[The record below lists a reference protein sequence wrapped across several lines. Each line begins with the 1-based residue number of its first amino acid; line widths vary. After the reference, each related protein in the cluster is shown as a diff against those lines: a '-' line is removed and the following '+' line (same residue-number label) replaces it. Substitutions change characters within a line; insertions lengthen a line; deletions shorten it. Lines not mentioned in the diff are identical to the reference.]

1 MIPLTLSPEESSE
14 RDCGASWLADDA
26 KLELALPDAELG
38 TDAAMF
44 VAAAAWAGGDE
55 SLSEPAPVVA
65 MG

>member
-1 MIPLTLSPEESSE
+1 MIPLTLSPEGSSE
-14 RDCGASWLADDA
+14 RDCGAIWLAD
-26 KLELALPDAELG
+26 ELALPDAELG